1 MKNIIKI
8 ISSGPNILYQP
19 KTDGIVQRISIVNVD
34 TVTATINIYKQ
45 NPSAMVLVAP
55 KNITLEANSLYLI
68 DPCSIIVTPQQKLVI
83 TTDKILHIDLNINEN
98 I

>member
-19 KTDGIVQRISIVNVD
+19 KTDGMIQRISIVNVD
-34 TVTATINIYKQ
+34 ATTATINIYKQ
-45 NPSAMVLVAP
+45 NQSAMVLVAP
-55 KNITLEANSLYLI
+55 KDITLESKSLYLI
-68 DPCSIIVTPQQKLVI
+68 DPCSIFVTTQQKLVI
-83 TTDKILHIDLNINEN
+83 STDKILHIDINILEN